1 MQYLDQTGPKDT
13 PTQPPRSKNPSGSG
27 SNAVTSKNPS
37 GGGGNSRKPST
48 RTPASGKKPVSSES
62 APKSAS
68 SGGGK
73 DGGKSNKKA
82 GEGSGSVSQS
92 ATTIKTQAVVN
103 MVSSGTLKSE
113 ISVSADS
120 LGSSRS
126 TKKSFSGTNMHSSLG
141 YLP

>member
-1 MQYLDQTGPKDT
+1 MDSEPGSSSTPVAAPK
-13 PTQPPRSKNPSGSG
+13 PKSRNPS
-27 SNAVTSKNPS
+27 AAAA
-37 GGGGNSRKPST
+37 NSRKPST
-48 RTPASGKKPVSSES
+48 RTPIAAKKQVITNGAKDGEHKNAAKSS
-62 APKSAS
+62 KSAVS
-68 SGGGK
+68 SGGKGAP
-73 DGGKSNKKA
+73 SA
-82 GEGSGSVSQS
+82 G
-92 ATTIKTQAVVN
+92 TTIKTQAVVN